1 MEETIL
7 DLGSDQPDDQ
17 SSGASPPPPQ
27 APAQTQQQN
36 TPKVISNPV
45 VDPIA
50 ASASVPTGDGNT
62 SGQGSG
68 AAVPES
74 VKGWGWGPFLM
85 TWLWAIG
92 NNVWIGLLALIPYLG
107 FIMTII
113 LGIKGREWAWQAKR
127 WDSVKHFNKVQRNW
141 AIAGL
146 ILLVVVIAIT
156 ILITIAVIGF
166 SSEIQSDYY

>member
-1 MEETIL
+1 MQEENKTE
-7 DLGSDQPDDQ
+7 DA
-17 SSGASPPPPQ
+17 SSKT
-27 APAQTQQQN
+27 APSV
-36 TPKVISNPV
+36 TP
-45 VDPIA
+45 DPIA
-50 ASASVPTGDGNT
+50 TPASGSTDPSGNT
-62 SGQGSG
+62 SGQGSS
-68 AAVPES
+68 ASVPEE
-74 VKGWGWGPFLM
+74 VKGWSWGAFLL
-85 TWLWAIG
+85 TWIWAIG
-92 NNVWIGLLALIPYLG
+92 NSVWIGLLALVPYVG
-107 FIMTII
+107 FIMSIV